1 MRQLALAVFLT
12 LVLREACADS
22 DSYFCTSAGYL
33 AYELREWSA
42 PEKRHVLKVVLVGGA
57 DGIAEPR
64 TVPLE
69 DFQLH
74 GMKCEPDRIASPQTE
89 RRYQLR
95 IAYKEER
102 QGAGLIRHQTTST
115 LIERDASGKVLRRR
129 LVHRG
134 TAEETVD

>member
-1 MRQLALAVFLT
+1 MLAIFTTLA
-12 LVLREACADS
+12 LREACADS

-42 PEKRHVLKVVLVGGA
+42 PEKRHVLKLVFVGGA
-57 DGIAEPR
+57 EGIAEPT
-64 TVPLE
+64 TVSLE

-74 GMKCEPDRIASPQTE
+74 GYQVRLHRSKRAKLAVRRRTIWSRALPVCAGRARSPLPRRKPSGAISCAS
-89 RRYQLR
+89 RR
-95 IAYKEER
+95 
-102 QGAGLIRHQTTST
+102 
-115 LIERDASGKVLRRR
+115 KVLRRR

>member
-1 MRQLALAVFLT
+1 
-12 LVLREACADS
+12 
-22 DSYFCTSAGYL
+22 
-33 AYELREWSA
+33 
-42 PEKRHVLKVVLVGGA
+42 
-57 DGIAEPR
+57 
-64 TVPLE
+64 
-69 DFQLH
+69 
-74 GMKCEPDRIASPQTE
+74 MKCEPDRIASPQTE